1 MIKINLI
8 FKNANMISLFQKII
22 SKINYFFMNFKLRSI
37 STLIVFLLLSPIIS
51 IIFVANENTAEL
63 WSHLLETRFSSYIFN
78 TLILMLG
85 VGTSSIIIGVT
96 LAWLVCRYD
105 FFMSKIIEWCL
116 LLPLAMPAYIVAY
129 CYTDF
134 FEYSGTIQSTLRI
147 IFNWDSASDYY
158 FPEIRSLGGA
168 IFVMS
173 FVLYP
178 YVYFIS
184 KIAFKSTPVS
194 LFEIAELHGKNLFLW
209 VAIPLARP
217 AIIAGVSLVLMETIS
232 DFGTVEFFAVE
243 TITLGI
249 FNLWLGMNNL
259 GAASQLALVAFTF
272 IIILLGIELSAR
284 KNQKFNDTKIKN
296 FNTIIKK
303 VTPLKSLL
311 IFIICL
317 IPIIFGFLIPI
328 SILFINSLSYLD
340 SENWSYLISIA
351 YNSFFISSITA
362 LVMILISFFIAIS
375 IKFDGFK
382 GFTFLST
389 VAGVGYAFPGTI
401 LALGTLFF
409 ISIIQDSVNNFFN
422 IFGIDIN
429 LVLIGSYTA
438 LIFAYVSR
446 FNAVAFGA
454 INSGINRIPPN
465 MIEASQTLGHSF
477 IFSIKNVILPL
488 LRPSIITAAILSF
501 VDIIKELPITLLLR
515 PFNFE
520 TLATF
525 VYQYANDEMLEKSS
539 IAAILI
545 VLIGLVPILIMSK
558 AINKK
563 LI

>member
-1 MIKINLI
+1 MILLI
-8 FKNANMISLFQKII
+8 QNII
-22 SKINYFFMNFKLRSI
+22 SKIIIFFSNFKLKIFSI
-37 STLIVFLLLSPIIS
+37 LIIFLLLSPIAS
-51 IIFVANENTAEL
+51 IIFVANENTTEL
-63 WSHLLETRFSSYIFN
+63 WVHLIETRFPSYIYN
-78 TLILMLG
+78 TVVLMTG
-85 VGTSSIIIGVT
+85 VGILSLLIGVT
-96 LAWLVCRYD
+96 LAWFVCRYN
-105 FFMSKIIEWCL
+105 FFLSKIVEWAL
-116 LLPLAMPAYIVAY
+116 LLPLAVPSYIVAY

-134 FEYSGTIQSTLRI
+134 FEYSGTLQSNLRSM
-147 IFNWDSASDYY
+147 FSWESGSDYY

-184 KIAFKSTPVS
+184 KVAFKSTPIS
-194 LFEIAELHGKNLFLW
+194 LFEAAEIYGKNLFLS

-217 AIIAGVSLVLMETIS
+217 AIIAGLSLVLMETVS
-232 DFGTVEFFAVE
+232 DFGTVDFFAVE

-259 GAASQLALVAFTF
+259 AAAAQLALIAFTF

-284 KNQKFNDTKIKN
+284 KSQKFNDTKIKN
-296 FNTIIKK
+296 LDTITKR
-303 VTPLKSLL
+303 TSLMKSFL
-311 IFIICL
+311 IFFICL
-317 IPIIFGFLIPI
+317 IPIIIGFIIPL
-328 SILFINSLSYLD
+328 SILINNSLTYFN
-340 SENWSYLISIA
+340 SENWSYLFSIA
-351 YNSFFISSITA
+351 SNSFFIASFTA
-362 LVMILISFFIAIS
+362 MIMILISFLLAVS

-389 VAGVGYAFPGTI
+389 LAGVGYAFPGTV

-409 ISIIQDSVNNFFN
+409 MSTIQNIINNFFE
-422 IFGIDIN
+422 FVGFDIN
-429 LVLIGSYTA
+429 LILIGSYTA
-438 LIFAYVSR
+438 LIFAYISR

-465 MIEASQTLGHSF
+465 MMEASLTLGQPF
-477 IFSIKNVILPL
+477 KYNIKVIILPL
-488 LRPSIITAAILSF
+488 IRPSIITGAILSF

>member
-1 MIKINLI
+1 MILLI
-8 FKNANMISLFQKII
+8 QNII
-22 SKINYFFMNFKLRSI
+22 SKIIIFFSNFKLKIISI
-37 STLIVFLLLSPIIS
+37 LIIFLLLSPIAS
-51 IIFVANENTAEL
+51 IIFVANENTTEL
-63 WSHLLETRFSSYIFN
+63 WVHLIETRFPSYIYN
-78 TLILMLG
+78 TVLLMAG
-85 VGTSSIIIGVT
+85 VGILSLLIGVS
-96 LAWLVCRYD
+96 LAWFVCRYN
-105 FFMSKIIEWCL
+105 FFLSKIVEWAL
-116 LLPLAMPAYIVAY
+116 LLPLAVPSYIVAY

-134 FEYSGTIQSTLRI
+134 FEYSGTLQSNLRSM
-147 IFNWDSASDYY
+147 FSWQSGSDYY

-184 KIAFKSTPVS
+184 KVAFKSTPIS
-194 LFEIAELHGKNLFLW
+194 LFEAAEIYGKNLFLS

-217 AIIAGVSLVLMETIS
+217 AIIAGLSLVLMETVS
-232 DFGTVEFFAVE
+232 DFGTVDFFAVE

-259 GAASQLALVAFTF
+259 AAAAQLALIAFTF

-284 KNQKFNDTKIKN
+284 KSQKFNDTKIKN
-296 FNTIIKK
+296 LDTITKR
-303 VTPLKSLL
+303 TSPMKSFL
-311 IFIICL
+311 IFFICL
-317 IPIIFGFLIPI
+317 IPIIIGFIIPL
-328 SILFINSLSYLD
+328 SILINNSLTYFN
-340 SENWSYLISIA
+340 SENWSYLFSIA
-351 YNSFFISSITA
+351 SNSFFIASFTA
-362 LVMILISFFIAIS
+362 MIMILISFLLAVS

-389 VAGVGYAFPGTI
+389 LAGVGYAFPGTV

-409 ISIIQDSVNNFFN
+409 MSTIQNIINNFFE
-422 IFGIDIN
+422 FVGFDIN
-429 LVLIGSYTA
+429 LILIGSYTA
-438 LIFAYVSR
+438 LIFAYISR

-465 MIEASQTLGHSF
+465 MMEASLTLGQPF
-477 IFSIKNVILPL
+477 KYNIKVIILPL
-488 LRPSIITAAILSF
+488 IRPSIITGAILSF

-545 VLIGLVPILIMSK
+545 ILIGLVPILIMSK

>member
-1 MIKINLI
+1 MILLI
-8 FKNANMISLFQKII
+8 RNII
-22 SKINYFFMNFKLRSI
+22 SKIIIFFSNFKLKIFSI
-37 STLIVFLLLSPIIS
+37 LIIFLLLSPIAS
-51 IIFVANENTAEL
+51 IIFVANENTTEL
-63 WSHLLETRFSSYIFN
+63 WVHLIETRFPSYIYN
-78 TLILMLG
+78 TVVLMTG
-85 VGTSSIIIGVT
+85 VGILSLLIGVT
-96 LAWLVCRYD
+96 LAWFVCRYN
-105 FFMSKIIEWCL
+105 FFLSKIVEWAL
-116 LLPLAMPAYIVAY
+116 LLPLAVPSYIVAY

-134 FEYSGTIQSTLRI
+134 FEYSGTLQSNLRSM
-147 IFNWDSASDYY
+147 FSWQSGSDYY

-184 KIAFKSTPVS
+184 KVAFKSTPIS
-194 LFEIAELHGKNLFLW
+194 LFEAAEIYGKNLFLS

-217 AIIAGVSLVLMETIS
+217 AIIAGLSLVLMETVS
-232 DFGTVEFFAVE
+232 DFGTVDFFAVE

-259 GAASQLALVAFTF
+259 AAAAQLALIAFTF

-284 KNQKFNDTKIKN
+284 KSQKFNDTKIKN
-296 FNTIIKK
+296 LDTITKR
-303 VTPLKSLL
+303 TSPMKSFL
-311 IFIICL
+311 IFFICL
-317 IPIIFGFLIPI
+317 IPIIIGFIIPL
-328 SILFINSLSYLD
+328 SILINNSLTYFN
-340 SENWSYLISIA
+340 SENWSYLFSIA
-351 YNSFFISSITA
+351 SNSFFIASFTA
-362 LVMILISFFIAIS
+362 MIMILISFLLAVS

-389 VAGVGYAFPGTI
+389 LAGVGYAFPGTV

-409 ISIIQDSVNNFFN
+409 MSTIQNIINNFFE
-422 IFGIDIN
+422 FVGFDIN
-429 LVLIGSYTA
+429 LILIGSYAA
-438 LIFAYVSR
+438 LIFAYISR

-465 MIEASQTLGHSF
+465 MMEASLTLGQPF
-477 IFSIKNVILPL
+477 KYNIKVIILPL
-488 LRPSIITAAILSF
+488 IRPSIITGAILSF

>member
-1 MIKINLI
+1 
-8 FKNANMISLFQKII
+8 MISLFQKII
-22 SKINYFFMNFKLRSI
+22 SKINYFFINYKLRLI
-37 STLIVFLLLSPIIS
+37 STLIIFLLLSPIIS

-63 WSHLLETRFSSYIFN
+63 WAHLLETRFSSYIYN
-78 TLILMLG
+78 TIILMIG

-105 FFMSKIIEWCL
+105 FFMSKVIEWCL

-147 IFNWDSASDYY
+147 IFNWNSASDYY

-194 LFEIAELHGKNLFLW
+194 LFEIAEIHGKNLFLW

-284 KNQKFNDTKIKN
+284 KKQKFNDTKIKS

-311 IFIICL
+311 IFGICL

-340 SENWSYLISIA
+340 SENWSNLISIA
-351 YNSFFISSITA
+351 YNSFFISSIAA
-362 LVMILISFFIAIS
+362 LAMILISIFIAIS

-389 VAGVGYAFPGTI
+389 IAGVGYAFPGTI

-409 ISIIQDSVNNFFN
+409 ITIIQDSVNNFFN
-422 IFGIDIN
+422 IFGVDIN

>member
-1 MIKINLI
+1 
-8 FKNANMISLFQKII
+8 MISLFQKII
-22 SKINYFFMNFKLRSI
+22 SKINYFFINYKLRLI

-63 WSHLLETRFSSYIFN
+63 WAHLLETRFSSYIYN
-78 TLILMLG
+78 TIILMIG

-105 FFMSKIIEWCL
+105 FFMSKVIEWCL

-147 IFNWDSASDYY
+147 IFNWNSASDYY

-194 LFEIAELHGKNLFLW
+194 LFEIAEIHGKNLFLW

-284 KNQKFNDTKIKN
+284 KKQKFNDTKIKS

-303 VTPLKSLL
+303 VSPLKSLL
-311 IFIICL
+311 IFGICL

-340 SENWSYLISIA
+340 SENWSNLISIA
-351 YNSFFISSITA
+351 YNSFFISSIAA
-362 LVMILISFFIAIS
+362 LAMILISIFIAIS

-389 VAGVGYAFPGTI
+389 IAGVGYAFPGTI

-409 ISIIQDSVNNFFN
+409 ITIIQDSVNNFFN
-422 IFGIDIN
+422 IFGVDIN

>member
-1 MIKINLI
+1 
-8 FKNANMISLFQKII
+8 MISLFQKII
-22 SKINYFFMNFKLRSI
+22 SKINYFFINYKLRLI

-63 WSHLLETRFSSYIFN
+63 WGHLLETRFSSYIYN
-78 TLILMLG
+78 TIILMIG

-105 FFMSKIIEWCL
+105 FFMSKVIEWCL

-147 IFNWDSASDYY
+147 IFNWNSASDYY

-194 LFEIAELHGKNLFLW
+194 LFEIAEIHGKNLFLW

-284 KNQKFNDTKIKN
+284 KKQKFNDTKIKS

-311 IFIICL
+311 IFGICL

-340 SENWSYLISIA
+340 SENWSNLISIA
-351 YNSFFISSITA
+351 YNSFFISSIAA
-362 LVMILISFFIAIS
+362 LAMILISIFIAIS

-389 VAGVGYAFPGTI
+389 IAGVGYAFPGTI

-409 ISIIQDSVNNFFN
+409 ITIIQDSVNNFFN
-422 IFGIDIN
+422 IFGVDIN

>member
-1 MIKINLI
+1 MILLI
-8 FKNANMISLFQKII
+8 QNII
-22 SKINYFFMNFKLRSI
+22 SKIIIFFSNFKLKIISI
-37 STLIVFLLLSPIIS
+37 LIIFLLLSPIAS
-51 IIFVANENTAEL
+51 IIFVANENTTEL
-63 WSHLLETRFSSYIFN
+63 WVHLIETRFPSYIYN
-78 TLILMLG
+78 TVLLMAG
-85 VGTSSIIIGVT
+85 VGILSLLIGVS
-96 LAWLVCRYD
+96 LAWFVCRYN
-105 FFMSKIIEWCL
+105 FFLSKIVEWAL
-116 LLPLAMPAYIVAY
+116 LLPLAVPSYIVAY

-134 FEYSGTIQSTLRI
+134 FEYSGTLQSNLRSM
-147 IFNWDSASDYY
+147 FSWQSGSDYY

-184 KIAFKSTPVS
+184 KVAFKSTPIS
-194 LFEIAELHGKNLFLW
+194 LFEAAEIYGKNLFLS

-217 AIIAGVSLVLMETIS
+217 AIIAGLSLVLMETVS
-232 DFGTVEFFAVE
+232 DFGTVDFFAVE

-259 GAASQLALVAFTF
+259 AAAAQLALIAFTF

-284 KNQKFNDTKIKN
+284 KSQKFNDTKIKN
-296 FNTIIKK
+296 LDTITKR
-303 VTPLKSLL
+303 TSLMKSFL
-311 IFIICL
+311 IFFICL
-317 IPIIFGFLIPI
+317 IPIIIGFIIPL
-328 SILFINSLSYLD
+328 SILINNSLTYFN
-340 SENWSYLISIA
+340 SENWSYLFSIA
-351 YNSFFISSITA
+351 SNSFFIASFTA
-362 LVMILISFFIAIS
+362 MIMILISFLLAVS

-389 VAGVGYAFPGTI
+389 LAGVGYAFPGTV

-409 ISIIQDSVNNFFN
+409 MSTIQNIINNFFE
-422 IFGIDIN
+422 FVGFDIN
-429 LVLIGSYTA
+429 LILIGSYTA
-438 LIFAYVSR
+438 LIFAYISR

-465 MIEASQTLGHSF
+465 MMEASLTLGQPF
-477 IFSIKNVILPL
+477 KYNIKVIILPL
-488 LRPSIITAAILSF
+488 IRPSIITGAILSF

>member
-1 MIKINLI
+1 MILLI
-8 FKNANMISLFQKII
+8 QNII
-22 SKINYFFMNFKLRSI
+22 SKIIIFFSNFKLKIFSI
-37 STLIVFLLLSPIIS
+37 LIIFLLLSPIAS
-51 IIFVANENTAEL
+51 IIFVANENTTEL
-63 WSHLLETRFSSYIFN
+63 WVHLIETRFPSYIYN
-78 TLILMLG
+78 TVVLMTG
-85 VGTSSIIIGVT
+85 VGILSLLIGVT
-96 LAWLVCRYD
+96 LAWFVCRYN
-105 FFMSKIIEWCL
+105 FFLSKIVEWAL
-116 LLPLAMPAYIVAY
+116 LLPLAVPSYIVAY

-134 FEYSGTIQSTLRI
+134 FEYSGTLQSNLRSM
-147 IFNWDSASDYY
+147 FSWESGSDYY

-184 KIAFKSTPVS
+184 KVAFKSTPIS
-194 LFEIAELHGKNLFLW
+194 LFEAAEIYGKNLFLS

-217 AIIAGVSLVLMETIS
+217 AIIAGLSLVLMETVS
-232 DFGTVEFFAVE
+232 DFGTVDFFAVE

-259 GAASQLALVAFTF
+259 AAAAQLALIAFTF

-284 KNQKFNDTKIKN
+284 KSQKFNDTKIKN
-296 FNTIIKK
+296 IDTITKR
-303 VTPLKSLL
+303 TSPMKSFL
-311 IFIICL
+311 IFFICL
-317 IPIIFGFLIPI
+317 IPIIIGFIIPL
-328 SILFINSLSYLD
+328 SILINNSLTYFN
-340 SENWSYLISIA
+340 SENWSYLFSIA
-351 YNSFFISSITA
+351 SNSFFIASFTA
-362 LVMILISFFIAIS
+362 MIMILISFLLAVS

-389 VAGVGYAFPGTI
+389 LAGVGYAFPGTV

-409 ISIIQDSVNNFFN
+409 MSTIQNIINNFFE
-422 IFGIDIN
+422 FVGFDIN
-429 LVLIGSYTA
+429 LILIGSYTA
-438 LIFAYVSR
+438 LIFAYISR

-465 MIEASQTLGHSF
+465 MMEASLTLGQPF
-477 IFSIKNVILPL
+477 KYNIKVIILPL
-488 LRPSIITAAILSF
+488 IRPSIITGAILSF

-545 VLIGLVPILIMSK
+545 ILIGLVPILIMSK